1 MKPAGEWRSTNLQ
14 RSSKRTRTAKAQ
26 WPELGDA
33 QQSLAAALGP
43 LLVSKHKAV
52 RSCDFRVC
60 DLCFIVQKKD
70 WWLVLLVWTAVL
82 LPFALGACLLIS
94 GKTEA
99 GWYLLFVGAVTGAVV
114 LWLTYPLNYEITA
127 SMLIVRSGFMRKE
140 ILLSSIEEVCPTKNP
155 LSAPAWSLDRL

>member
-1 MKPAGEWRSTNLQ
+1 MLYRS
-14 RSSKRTRTAKAQ
+14 
-26 WPELGDA
+26 
-33 QQSLAAALGP
+33 
-43 LLVSKHKAV
+43 
-52 RSCDFRVC
+52 
-60 DLCFIVQKKD
+60 KKD
-70 WWLVLLVWTAVL
+70 WWLVLLVWTAIL

-127 SMLIVRSGFMRKE
+127 STLIVRSGFMRKE

-155 LSAPAWSLDRL
+155 LSALAWSLDRLYVSYVDGAQRSAALISPEDKVAFMRELAERVIGLEVRGGCVVRVS